1 MDIMR
6 STGCETPDE
15 RKAIPADSSPED
27 LDALYRR
34 IGWKLMPLLLVAQ
47 VLAYLDRVN
56 VGAAKLQMAGDLGLS
71 NTVYGIG
78 AGIFFVGYFLFEVPS
93 NLMLH
98 RVGARVWIARI
109 MVTWGIVS
117 AAAAWVHSPATFY
130 LQRLI
135 LGVAEAGF
143 FPGIVLYLTYWFP
156 AHRRGRMTT
165 LFMSATAVAGIV
177 GNMLS
182 GWIMTNL
189 DGFAALSGW
198 QWTFV
203 IEGLP
208 TVVVGLAV
216 HYLLPSRPND
226 ARWLSPEEADAVL
239 RGLDV
244 NAGRAEETQRAS
256 RLSASEMVLLTT
268 IYFLLL
274 VGLYGIGFWLPTLV
288 KDTGLTKLSWIG
300 VCSAIPY
307 LIAVLAMNVG
317 ARSADRAGNW
327 AAYVVGGAGVASVG
341 FILSAS
347 FSGALPAVIAG
358 LSLAAAGTLTALP
371 LFWHLP
377 TMRLTGTAAAAG
389 IATINCFGNLAG
401 FAGPI
406 AFGWLKDRHHD
417 AIGPTMLLALSALA
431 AALLTA
437 IYRRVARH

>member
-1 MDIMR
+1 MR
-6 STGCETPDE
+6 SIGCETPDE
-15 RKAIPADSSPED
+15 RKAIPADSSPAD

-71 NTVYGIG
+71 DTVYGIG

-307 LIAVLAMNVG
+307 LIAVLAMNIG

-417 AIGPTMLLALSALA
+417 AIGPTMLLALSALSA
-431 AALLTA
+431 AVLTA

>member
-15 RKAIPADSSPED
+15 RKAIPADSSPAD

-71 NTVYGIG
+71 DTVYGIG

-98 RVGARVWIARI
+98 RMGARVWIARI

-177 GNMLS
+177 GNVLS

-431 AALLTA
+431 AAVLTA

>member
-1 MDIMR
+1 MR
-6 STGCETPDE
+6 STGRETPDE
-15 RKAIPADSSPED
+15 RKAIPADSLPAD

-71 NTVYGIG
+71 DTVYGIG

>member
-1 MDIMR
+1 MR

-15 RKAIPADSSPED
+15 RKAIPADSSPAD

-71 NTVYGIG
+71 DTVYGIG

-244 NAGRAEETQRAS
+244 NAGRAGEAQRAS

-347 FSGALPAVIAG
+347 FSGALPVVIAG

-431 AALLTA
+431 AALLTT
-437 IYRRVARH
+437 IYRRVARQ

>member
-1 MDIMR
+1 MR

-15 RKAIPADSSPED
+15 RKAIPADSSPAD

-71 NTVYGIG
+71 DTVYGIG

-244 NAGRAEETQRAS
+244 NAGRAGEAQRAS

-347 FSGALPAVIAG
+347 FSGALPVVIAG

-431 AALLTA
+431 AALLTT

>member
-71 NTVYGIG
+71 DTVYGIG

>member
-15 RKAIPADSSPED
+15 RKAISADSSPAD

-71 NTVYGIG
+71 DTVYGIG

-239 RGLDV
+239 QGLDV

-347 FSGALPAVIAG
+347 FSGALPVVIAG

-431 AALLTA
+431 AALLTV

>member
-6 STGCETPDE
+6 STGRETPDE
-15 RKAIPADSSPED
+15 RKAIPADSSPAD

-71 NTVYGIG
+71 DTVYGIG

-244 NAGRAEETQRAS
+244 DAGRAEETQRAS

-389 IATINCFGNLAG
+389 IATINCFETLRASQDQSRSGG
-401 FAGPI
+401 
-406 AFGWLKDRHHD
+406 
-417 AIGPTMLLALSALA
+417 
-431 AALLTA
+431 
-437 IYRRVARH
+437 

>member
-1 MDIMR
+1 MR

-15 RKAIPADSSPED
+15 RKAIPADSSPAD

-71 NTVYGIG
+71 DTVYGIG

-98 RVGARVWIARI
+98 RVGARAWIARI

-307 LIAVLAMNVG
+307 LIAVLAMNIG

-406 AFGWLKDRHHD
+406 AFGWLKDRHKD

>member
-1 MDIMR
+1 MDIVR

-15 RKAIPADSSPED
+15 RKAIPADASPAD

-71 NTVYGIG
+71 DTVYGIG

-143 FPGIVLYLTYWFP
+143 FPGVVLYLTYWFP

-244 NAGRAEETQRAS
+244 NAGRAEEAQRAS

-431 AALLTA
+431 AALLTV
-437 IYRRVARH
+437 IYRRVTRH

>member
-15 RKAIPADSSPED
+15 RKAISADSLPAD

-71 NTVYGIG
+71 DTVYGIG

-347 FSGALPAVIAG
+347 FSGTLPAVIAG

>member
-1 MDIMR
+1 MR

-15 RKAIPADSSPED
+15 RKAIPADASPAD

-71 NTVYGIG
+71 DTVYGIG

-244 NAGRAEETQRAS
+244 NAGRAGETQRAS

-347 FSGALPAVIAG
+347 FSGALPVVIAG

-417 AIGPTMLLALSALA
+417 AIGPTLLLALSALA

>member
-15 RKAIPADSSPED
+15 RKAIPADASPAD

-56 VGAAKLQMAGDLGLS
+56 VGAAKLQMAVDLGLS
-71 NTVYGIG
+71 DTVYGIG

-244 NAGRAEETQRAS
+244 NAGRAGETQRAS

-341 FILSAS
+341 FVLSAS

-417 AIGPTMLLALSALA
+417 AIGPTLLLALSALA

>member
-1 MDIMR
+1 MNIVR

-15 RKAIPADSSPED
+15 RKAIPADASPAD

-71 NTVYGIG
+71 DTVYGIG

-327 AAYVVGGAGVASVG
+327 AAYVVGGAGVASIG
-341 FILSAS
+341 FVLSAS

>member
-15 RKAIPADSSPED
+15 RKAIPADSLPAD

-71 NTVYGIG
+71 DTVYGIG

-347 FSGALPAVIAG
+347 FSGTLPAVIAG

-437 IYRRVARH
+437 IYRRAARH